1 MSTALDPSLRVYDAV
16 APLSRLHQFRVLF
29 FEDLKVA
36 LSFPI
41 PDRVGGED
49 EIHFLEGAL
58 VGFGVEGPHDN
69 DGGGVNGAEEVK
81 SFFLELS
88 EDCGEEKNLFLFR
101 QYENTNT
108 MKSLRKTYCPAVA
121 NRPTHH
127 TPCIASSSDLQ
138 WKDLG
143 WVQPRYGQPR
153 RSENDRVKEHE
164 ENGPTTHAGSVSPT
178 VLSIDGSAGE
188 TTRAKHADPLAN

>member
-1 MSTALDPSLRVYDAV
+1 M
-16 APLSRLHQFRVLF
+16 HQFRVLF
-29 FEDLKVA
+29 FEDLKIT

-41 PDRVGGED
+41 PDGVGGED
-49 EIHFLEGAL
+49 EIHFLEGTL
-58 VGFGVEGPHDN
+58 VGFGVEGPDDDN
-69 DGGGVNGAEEVK
+69 GGGVNGAEKVK
-81 SFFLELS
+81 SLFLELS

-101 QYENTNT
+101 KYDDTDT
-108 MKSLRKTYCPAVA
+108 MKSLRETYCPAVA

-153 RSENDRVKEHE
+153 RSKNHGVKEHE
-164 ENGPTTHAGSVSPT
+164 EDGPATHAGSVAPT
-178 VLSIDGSAGE
+178 GFSIDGSAGE
-188 TTRAKHADPLAN
+188 TTSAEHAYPLANGAPVESPATTNSIESKDTN